1 MADKTINVLCICG
14 SLRKGSYN
22 RMVMN
27 ALPGLAPEGMKFTEA
42 PSFAGF
48 SIYNFDDQESRGVPP
63 ERPGRLADAIRAAD
77 GVMLT
82 RRNIIFPF
90 PAD

>member
-48 SIYNFDDQESRGVPP
+48 SIYNFDDQEFAR
-63 ERPGRLADAIRAAD
+63 RTARRAKA
-77 GVMLT
+77 
-82 RRNIIFPF
+82 RRRHPRRRRRDVQHAGI
-90 PAD
+90 